1 MSVQRYFLNWDVPL
15 AQAVTDFLLPP
26 HIDGTVD
33 LGKELVVVPT
43 RQAGRR
49 LREALALQCSQ
60 WDAALLSPHVVTPT
74 YFLYPDEETRN
85 VATQT
90 DVTAVWTQVLMEAEL
105 GEYESVFPARAP
117 EQDFNWAIYTG
128 EMIQRLRDTLADGGY
143 RIADVYRDMSSVLE
157 EVDRWRDLSKLEEA
171 YLKRLEAQGKQDPVD
186 FMIRRAENPPVPE
199 EVERIVVAAVPDPTP
214 LMVRA
219 LDRLAEQVPVSILAH
234 APESL
239 ADRFDKWGCPI
250 PEKWQSF
257 PIDIPQPESN
267 LVLAG
272 SPSSQSRKML
282 EVMASES
289 QRFGPADIAV
299 GVPDKEVTPF
309 LEADLSER
317 ELPTFD
323 PAGRGLREH
332 PLYQFLETFQSLV
345 TDGSCTAFTRFLR
358 NADVLNFLKDKYN
371 LSTFHVLK
379 ELDDFKNEHLP
390 QDLDDIGNHLDR
402 TDEGFANLKE
412 AFAFVRRII
421 NDFQSNDMESSLR
434 SLLQVVYETRM
445 ISPNN
450 TEDRYFME
458 AARLVDN
465 GIREMESECVKAAG
479 LENRHAL
486 SLLLHRLQREQYYP
500 DREGSLIDLEGWLEL
515 PWDDAPLLIITGM
528 NEGSVPDSQLSDVFL
543 PDSLRALLN
552 IRDDTRRVAR
562 DAYLMSELVE
572 SRKNRGR
579 VCFIAGK
586 TNSRG
591 DPLTPSRLLF
601 RCRDNELPD
610 RARRLFGDPEETQ
623 ASYAPTI
630 SFRLKA
636 SPHPTPQ
643 PNLRRISVT
652 QFRDYLQCPFRF
664 YLKHVLGME
673 SYEEKSEMD
682 ALDFGTLVHHSL
694 RRMAESGMQ
703 SCERVN
709 ELGDFL
715 CAEAEDWATGRFGA
729 SLPLQVSAQL
739 DAARNRLRAAARK
752 QVELVKE
759 GWEILEAEY
768 RVEKEIN
775 GLTVVG
781 QIDRID
787 RNLQTGQIRILDYK
801 TSDTATEPE
810 RFHLAPVSEE
820 TPDYARIE
828 AGGKERRWL
837 DLQLPL
843 YLLLLP
849 ERAEFSSEVKV
860 GYFNLPK
867 GAGETGVTEWSG
879 FDRAHLESARTC
891 AEGVVRGIRSRQF
904 WPPSSKVAYEEF
916 QSLFHADIPGCIDV
930 EEFKVFMEG
939 YQGKV
944 STNDHH

>member
-15 AQAVTDFLLPP
+15 AQAVTDFLLPSR
-26 HIDGTVD
+26 ISGTVD

-49 LREALALQCSQ
+49 LREMLALQCSR

-74 YFLYPDEETRN
+74 YFLYPDDETKN
-85 VATQT
+85 VASQT
-90 DVTAVWTQVLMEAEL
+90 DVAAVWTQVLMESEL
-105 GEYESVFPARAP
+105 GEYESIFPARAP

-143 RIADVYRDMSSVLE
+143 RIADVYRDMSSMLE
-157 EVDRWRDLSKLEEA
+157 ELDRWRDLSKLEEA
-171 YLKRLEAQGKQDPVD
+171 YLKRLEEGGKQDPAD

-199 EVERIVVAAVPDPTP
+199 GVERIVVAAVPDPTP
-214 LMVRA
+214 LMVKA
-219 LDRLAEQVPVSILAH
+219 LDRLAEQVPVAILVH

-250 PEKWQSF
+250 PERWQLP

-272 SPSSQSRKML
+272 SPSSQSRKVL
-282 EVMASES
+282 EIMASES

-299 GVPDKEVTPF
+299 GVPDKEVAPF
-309 LEADLSER
+309 LEADLTER
-317 ELPTFD
+317 GLSPFD
-323 PAGRGLREH
+323 PAGKGLSEH
-332 PLYQFLETFQSLV
+332 PLYQFLEMFQSLV
-345 TDGSCTAFTRFLR
+345 ADGSCMAFTRFLR
-358 NADVLNFLKDKYN
+358 NAGVLNFLRDKYN
-371 LSTFHVLK
+371 LSPFHVLR
-379 ELDDFKNEHLP
+379 EVDDFKNEHLP
-390 QDLDDIGNHLDR
+390 QDLDDIGDHLDR
-402 TDEGFANLKE
+402 TDKGFANLKE
-412 AFAFVRRII
+412 AFTFIQRII
-421 NDFQSNDMESSLR
+421 SDFQSNDIEASLR

-445 ISPNN
+445 ITPDNI
-450 TEDRYFME
+450 EGRYFME
-458 AARLVDN
+458 AAKLIDN
-465 GIREMESECVKAAG
+465 GIREMESDCVKAAG
-479 LENRHAL
+479 FENRHAL
-486 SLLLHRLQREQYYP
+486 ALLLHRLQREQYYP
-500 DREGSLIDLEGWLEL
+500 ARESSLIDLEGWLEL
-515 PWDDAPLLIITGM
+515 PWDDAPLLVITGM
-528 NEGSVPDSQLSDVFL
+528 NEGSVPDSQMSDVFL

-572 SRKNRGR
+572 ARKNDGR
-579 VCFIAGK
+579 TCFIAGK

-601 RCRDNELPD
+601 RCRDDELPD

-630 SFRLKA
+630 SFQLKA
-636 SPHPTPQ
+636 APPHPTPQ
-643 PNLRRISVT
+643 PDLRRISVT

-664 YLKHVLGME
+664 YLKHVLRME
-673 SYEEKSEMD
+673 PYEEKSEMD
-682 ALDFGTLVHHSL
+682 ALDFGILVHHAL
-694 RRMAESGMQ
+694 RRMAESDIQRCG
-703 SCERVN
+703 RVN
-709 ELGDFL
+709 ELSDFL
-715 CAEAEDWATGRFGA
+715 CSEAEDWRARRFGN
-729 SLPLQVSAQL
+729 SIPLQVGAQL
-739 DAARNRLRAAARK
+739 NAAKNRLRAAARK

-768 RVEKEIN
+768 RVEREIT

-787 RNLQTGQIRILDYK
+787 RNRQTGDIRILDYK

-810 RFHLAPVSEE
+810 RFHLAPVLED
-820 TPDYARIE
+820 TPEFARIE
-828 AGGKERRWL
+828 VEGKGKRWL

-849 ERAEFSSEVKV
+849 EEDRFSGDVKV

-867 GAGETGVTEWSG
+867 GAGETGVAEWSG
-879 FDRAHLESARTC
+879 FDRTYLESARTC
-891 AEGVVRGIRSRQF
+891 AEGAVRGIRSRQF
-904 WPPSSKVAYEEF
+904 WPPSSKVTYEEF
-916 QSLFHADIPGCIDV
+916 QRLFHSDIPSCIDV
-930 EEFKVFMEG
+930 EEFQAFMEG
-939 YQGKV
+939 
-944 STNDHH
+944 H